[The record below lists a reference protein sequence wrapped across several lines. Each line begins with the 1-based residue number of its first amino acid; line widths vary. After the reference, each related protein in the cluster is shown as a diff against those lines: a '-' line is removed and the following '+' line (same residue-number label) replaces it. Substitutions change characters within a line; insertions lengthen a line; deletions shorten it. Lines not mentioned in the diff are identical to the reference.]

1 MPTIRLSPGFVR
13 RVICP
18 SEFKKIDYFDT
29 TMRGFMLEVRAS
41 GGKTYYQRYSDD
53 RGRERQFK
61 IGAADV
67 LPLRQAKRKALQIK
81 AQAILGSDPQRE
93 RQERRSI
100 PTLSAFVAQRY
111 LPFVRTYKRS
121 WQTDEIVLRVHVLP
135 RLGSPFFGRNNHGAH
150 HRNSHGDAKQ

>member
-81 AQAILGSDPQRE
+81 AEAILGNNPQE
-93 RQERRSI
+93 ERRQRRAI
-100 PTLSAFVAQRY
+100 PTLHTFVHNHY
-111 LPFVRTYKRS
+111 L
-121 WQTDEIVLRVHVLP
+121 
-135 RLGSPFFGRNNHGAH
+135 
-150 HRNSHGDAKQ
+150 

>member
-1 MPTIRLSPGFVR
+1 MAHRRKAGSNTTEMPTIRLSPGFVR

-41 GGKTYYQRYSDD
+41 GGKTYYQRYSDE

-81 AQAILGSDPQRE
+81 GSGNSRQRPTEGTPRAKINSDPE
-93 RQERRSI
+93 RFCC
-100 PTLSAFVAQRY
+100 T
-111 LPFVRTYKRS
+111 
-121 WQTDEIVLRVHVLP
+121 
-135 RLGSPFFGRNNHGAH
+135 
-150 HRNSHGDAKQ
+150 